1 MHIKNPCVAKINLP
15 NSYYQIIVPL
25 FGINNSSNGKIFDP
39 LTPGYVTFQI
49 EARLFIKYNGHL
61 NFSQA
66 FTLFFPTFP
75 PKRLAFFS
83 KVF

>member
-49 EARLFIKYNGHL
+49 EARHL

-66 FTLFFPTFP
+66 FTLFFPTLP

>member
-39 LTPGYVTFQI
+39 LTFQI
-49 EARLFIKYNGHL
+49 EARPFIKCNGHL

-66 FTLFFPTFP
+66 FTLFFPTLP